1 VNCATQLKE
10 QSEMLNAAASLQTTQ
25 GCSDLLHIH
34 VDSGVMIVERKHQ
47 EQQSDWEKKELL
59 LKIGSQNE
67 NRVLSCASHISK
79 NSYTDCLCTEELQ
92 Y

>member
-1 VNCATQLKE
+1 
-10 QSEMLNAAASLQTTQ
+10 MLNAAVFLQTSQ
-25 GCSDLLHIH
+25 ECSDLLHIRI
-34 VDSGVMIVERKHQ
+34 DSGVMIVEKKHQ
-47 EQQSDWEKKELL
+47 EQQSDWEKRELV
-59 LKIGSQNE
+59 LKIGLQNE